1 MPTTTYLSLGS
12 NLGDRKQLLHTA
24 INEIAE
30 RVGRVEAISSCIETE
45 PVGFDS
51 VHLFL
56 NMAVRVTTELNP
68 YELLKVLKQLERDL
82 GRTRKSHDGVHYDR
96 TIDID
101 ILLYDN
107 LEINSDELQIPHP
120 RMWERDF
127 VMRPLKEILIES

>member
-1 MPTTTYLSLGS
+1 M
-12 NLGDRKQLLHTA
+12 GDRRQLLHTA

-107 LEINSDELQIPHP
+107 LEVNSEELQIPHP
-120 RMWERDF
+120 RMWDRDF
-127 VMRPLKEILIES
+127 VMRPLKEILI

>member
-1 MPTTTYLSLGS
+1 MPTTYLSLGS

-68 YELLKVLKQLERDL
+68 YELLKVLKQLEQDL
-82 GRTRKSHDGVHYDR
+82 GRTRKSHDGIHYDR

-107 LEINSDELQIPHP
+107 LEVNSEELQIPHP

-127 VMRPLKEILIES
+127 VMRPLKEILI

>member
-1 MPTTTYLSLGS
+1 M
-12 NLGDRKQLLHTA
+12 GDRRQLLHTA
-24 INEIAE
+24 INKIAE

-107 LEINSDELQIPHP
+107 LEVNSEELQIPHP

-127 VMRPLKEILIES
+127 VMRPLKEILI

>member
-1 MPTTTYLSLGS
+1 MPTTYLSLGS
-12 NLGDRKQLLHTA
+12 NLGDRRQLLHTA

-68 YELLKVLKQLERDL
+68 YELLKVLKQLECDL
-82 GRTRKSHDGVHYDR
+82 GRTRKSHDGIHYDR

-107 LEINSDELQIPHP
+107 WEVNSEELQIPHP

-127 VMRPLKEILIES
+127 VMRPLKEILI